1 MSCVSTAEDTNW
13 NTKGL
18 VKGANGMSIN
28 NVYVSMAED
37 LVANCNEC
45 VYEYEDDY
53 GKTWISGYCPFYDPY
68 TETCRI
74 GDPSTW
80 DI

>member
-1 MSCVSTAEDTNW
+1 MSD
-13 NTKGL
+13 
-18 VKGANGMSIN
+18 
-28 NVYVSMAED
+28 VYMSMAED
-37 LVANCNEC
+37 LVANCNKC